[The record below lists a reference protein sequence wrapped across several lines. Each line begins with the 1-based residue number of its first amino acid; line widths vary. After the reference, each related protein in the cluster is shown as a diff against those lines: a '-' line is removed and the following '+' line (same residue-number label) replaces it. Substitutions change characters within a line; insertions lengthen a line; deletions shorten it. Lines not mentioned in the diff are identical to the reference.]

1 MADKRAERIA
11 ELIKP
16 LRVKPGSKVN
26 LAKDFDPGYKAGFLK
41 KKDGAGLLET
51 GIAMLAD
58 YQARLA
64 AQDTYGVL
72 VCLQALD
79 AGGKDGTIRHVMSG
93 VNPQGVQV
101 TGFKVP
107 SAEELDHDYLWR
119 YARHLPARGDIGIFN
134 RSHYEEVL
142 VVRVHPENLDR
153 QQLPAEAKR
162 KGIWERRYR
171 EINDWERYLTD
182 NGFTVVKL
190 FLNLSKE
197 EQRTRFLKRID
208 LPEKNWKFSAADVR
222 ERARWDD
229 YQKAFSQ
236 MLSATS
242 TSWAPW
248 YVIPAD
254 RKWFARICA
263 AAAIVHTLVEI
274 DPRYP
279 VVSEDRR
286 QQLQAVRRELE
297 AEAPKGAP
305 ADPFA
310 AKEAGAKAKAA
321 AAAEA
326 KAAAAAE
333 TAAEAEAKTA
343 AQAQAAAKTAADAA
357 AKARTAAE
365 ATAVAKTA
373 ADAAAKA
380 RTAAKAAAGQAA
392 GDGQRPGGADNKG
405 QPARASR
412 ARGGAPTRG
421 RPAQAARRT
430 SRTQADGRPGS
441 EA

>member
-1 MADKRAERIA
+1 MADERAKRIA

-26 LAKDFDPGYKAGFLK
+26 LGEDYDPGYKADSLK
-41 KKDGAGLLET
+41 KKDGAELLRT
-51 GIAMLAD
+51 GIALLAD
-58 YQARLA
+58 YQRRLA
-64 AQDTYGVL
+64 AQNTYGVL

-93 VNPQGVQV
+93 VNPQGVTV
-101 TGFKVP
+101 SGFKVP

-119 YARHLPARGDIGIFN
+119 YACRLPARGQIGIFN

-153 QQLPAEAKR
+153 QQLPRAAKG
-162 KGIWERRYR
+162 KGVWERRYR
-171 EINDWERYLTD
+171 EINDWERYLAH
-182 NGFTVVKL
+182 NGFRVVKL

-208 LPEKNWKFSAADVR
+208 VPEKNWKFSAADVR
-222 ERARWDD
+222 ERERWDD
-229 YQKAFSQ
+229 YQHAFSQ

-242 TSWAPW
+242 TRWAPW

-263 AAAIVHTLVEI
+263 AAVIVHTLMEI

-279 VVSEDRR
+279 TVSADRR
-286 QQLQAVRRELE
+286 QQLLTVRRELE
-297 AEAPKGAP
+297 DEAPKGAP

-310 AKEAGAKAKAA
+310 AKEAN
-321 AAAEA
+321 EA
-326 KAAAAAE
+326 KEAREVAA
-333 TAAEAEAKTA
+333 T
-343 AQAQAAAKTAADAA
+343 
-357 AKARTAAE
+357 KARAA
-365 ATAVAKTA
+365 
-373 ADAAAKA
+373 
-380 RTAAKAAAGQAA
+380 RN
-392 GDGQRPGGADNKG
+392 GA
-405 QPARASR
+405 ARASSR
-412 ARGGAPTRG
+412 AG
-421 RPAQAARRT
+421 RPRAAGRT
-430 SRTQADGRPGS
+430 GS